1 MKNQKNSF
9 LSCLEIRKMI
19 GKAIGFW
26 ISDISR
32 IRENDTMSFRS
43 LAEWEKENLSGK
55 EKDRLPRWLSGK
67 ESACSA
73 EDSGSIPGSG
83 RSPGGGNGNPLHSCL
98 GNPMDRG
105 AGRLQSMRW
114 QRAKQWQL
122 LPPNKLLDSRD
133 LVLLKREDQVK
144 LAKSE
149 EVFHVL
155 GGRG

>member
-1 MKNQKNSF
+1 M
-9 LSCLEIRKMI
+9 
-19 GKAIGFW
+19 
-26 ISDISR
+26 
-32 IRENDTMSFRS
+32 
-43 LAEWEKENLSGK
+43 SGK

-67 ESACSA
+67 ELSCNAG
-73 EDSGSIPGSG
+73 DLGLIPGLG
-83 RSPGGGNGNPLHSCL
+83 RFPGEGNGNPLQYSCL
-98 GNPMDRG
+98 GNTMDRG

-114 QRAKQWQL
+114 QRAKQRQL